1 MEELVTVATYSRL
14 DEMVANVVCSRL
26 EAMGIDASLTG
37 VKDALCLQVPAA
49 QAERASEVLRWFNE
63 EIGTSREGSPAEDP
77 SPGEEPPTD
86 AFVTV
91 GTYLDITLAHLVRG
105 CLEAEGIDAWVA
117 DESAAFGNEGG
128 ILAAQGI
135 RVNVP
140 ADQAEEA
147 VRILQHIEAMKEKDW
162 E

>member
-1 MEELVTVATYSRL
+1 MESFVTVATYSGL
-14 DEMVANVVCSRL
+14 DEMVANIVCSRL
-26 EAMGIDASLTG
+26 ESMGIDADLIPEG
-37 VKDALCLQVPAA
+37 GALVLQVPEA
-49 QAERASEVLRWFNE
+49 QAARANEMLRWFRE
-63 EIGTSREGSPAEDP
+63 EIGATENAPAP
-77 SPGEEPPTD
+77 SETQTPRAD

-128 ILAAQGI
+128 ILCAQGI

-140 ADQAEEA
+140 ADQADEA
-147 VRILQHIEAMKEKDW
+147 IEILRTIDAAKED